1 MNFKEM
7 GLAPEVLKA
16 IGELGFESPTPV
28 QEKCIPFIDE
38 NNQDLIANAQTGTGK
53 TAAFGLPILGNI
65 DQSDKSVQA
74 LILSPTRELAVQ
86 IANDIKAYSKY
97 SNLVNVI
104 PVYGGASMD
113 TQVRELH
120 RGGQIVVGT
129 PGRVADLIKRRKL
142 KVGNIRYLVL
152 DEADEMLSMGF
163 KDELDEILSNTPS
176 TRQTL
181 LFSATMPKGVE
192 AISKNYMTSPVKI
205 ALGKQNQGADN
216 VKHVY
221 HQVQAKDR
229 YAALKRIVDM
239 NPGVYGIVFARTRR
253 DAKEVAE
260 NLMHD
265 GYNADA
271 LHGDLSQPQREYV
284 MARFRSRN
292 LQLLVATDVAARGL
306 DVDDLTHVINYNIPD
321 DTEVYVHRSGR
332 TGRAGK
338 SGVSISIIH
347 GREQGKIKII
357 ERMIGKKFEKKPVPI
372 GKDICETQL
381 FHLMDKMEKVEVD
394 EKQIGPFLPAIFKQ
408 LEHLSKEDIIT
419 RFASVE
425 FNRFLEY
432 YSDAQDL
439 NQREPRRGE
448 EREERQRE
456 GKKNR
461 KDIDYS
467 RFYVNLGTKNGIS
480 PGKLIGLLTQRPEF
494 KSIEIGE
501 IELFKKFSFIEVDK
515 AFESQVFD
523 HLEDLDYQGLPVR
536 VELTKSKATPAT
548 KRKSN
553 NFGNRKPK
561 GGGGGFD
568 RGRGYDKNKKF
579 RNNRKKS

>member
-28 QEKCIPFIDE
+28 QEKCIPFIYE
-38 NNQDLIANAQTGTGK
+38 NTQDLIANAQTGTGK

-97 SNLVNVI
+97 SSLVNVI

-163 KDELDEILSNTPS
+163 KDELDEILSNTPAS
-176 TRQTL
+176 RQTL

-192 AISKNYMTSPVKI
+192 AISKNYMTAPVKI

-408 LEHLSKEDIIT
+408 LEHLTKEDIIT

-439 NQREPRRGE
+439 NQRETRRGD
-448 EREERQRE
+448 EREDRQRE

-536 VELTKSKATPAT
+536 VELTKSKATPST

-561 GGGGGFD
+561 GGGGFD

-579 RNNRKKS
+579 RSNRKKS

>member
-28 QEKCIPFIDE
+28 QEKCIPFINE

-97 SNLVNVI
+97 SNLVDVI
-104 PVYGGASMD
+104 AVYGGASMD

-142 KVGNIRYLVL
+142 KVGNIKYLVL

-176 TRQTL
+176 NRQTL

-192 AISKNYMTSPVKI
+192 AISKNYMTNPEKI

-216 VKHVY
+216 VSHVY

-338 SGVSISIIH
+338 SGISISIIH
-347 GREQGKIKII
+347 GREQGKLKVI
-357 ERMIGKKFEKKPVPI
+357 ERMIGKKFEKKPVPN
-372 GKDICETQL
+372 GKDICKRQL
-381 FHLMDKMEKVEVD
+381 FHLMDKMEKVDVD
-394 EKQIGPFLPAIFKQ
+394 EKQIGPFLPAIYKQ

-439 NQREPRRGE
+439 NQKETRRGE
-448 EREERQRE
+448 DREERPRE

-523 HLEDLDYQGLPVR
+523 HLENLDYQGLPVR
-536 VELTKSKATPAT
+536 IELTKSKATPAT

-553 NFGNRKPK
+553 NFGSRKPK
-561 GGGGGFD
+561 GGGGFE
-568 RGRGYDKNKKF
+568 RKSYDKNKKF
-579 RNNRKKS
+579 RNNRNKS